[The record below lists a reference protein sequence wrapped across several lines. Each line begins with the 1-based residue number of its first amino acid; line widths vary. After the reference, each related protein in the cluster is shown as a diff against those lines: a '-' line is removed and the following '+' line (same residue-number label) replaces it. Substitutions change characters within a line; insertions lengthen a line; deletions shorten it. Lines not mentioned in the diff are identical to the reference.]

1 MSYTVEISFDLNRHN
16 INSLKNYV
24 QQLANN
30 FGCISIYDDY
40 EFESSYKLQR
50 THCVTSIDFEVLDEK
65 SSQFYLFLKQ
75 IKKISGVN
83 IECIYDNNLKKI
95 IYASKFY
102 VTYLSNI
109 PYCKKN
115 KSVKKTRSFSE
126 TDVDLFKD
134 FFKNLS

>member
-65 SSQFYLFLKQ
+65 STQFYLFLKQ
-75 IKKISGVN
+75 IKKMSGVN
-83 IECIYDNNLKKI
+83 IEFIYDN
-95 IYASKFY
+95 
-102 VTYLSNI
+102 
-109 PYCKKN
+109 
-115 KSVKKTRSFSE
+115 
-126 TDVDLFKD
+126 
-134 FFKNLS
+134 